1 MGVIIGGLLP
11 ALLYSFGGLFQKGSV
26 DAGIGVGT
34 QMIIAGL
41 ATVVVGCGFYLAFPD
56 KTISLRSGLLAS
68 GLGFSWGL
76 ATGFVAVA
84 IVKFE
89 TPIAKLTPLYNMNT
103 LIVVL
108 LALWIFA
115 EWKEVKVLQLLIGA
129 VLIVMGGVLVARA

>member
-1 MGVIIGGLLP
+1 
-11 ALLYSFGGLFQKGSV
+11 
-26 DAGIGVGT
+26 
-34 QMIIAGL
+34 
-41 ATVVVGCGFYLAFPD
+41 
-56 KTISLRSGLLAS
+56 
-68 GLGFSWGL
+68 
-76 ATGFVAVA
+76 
-84 IVKFE
+84 VKFE